1 MKPIKVCHIVNLIT
15 GKADGVYTHLKM
27 IFKNY
32 DKDKF
37 EHYLI
42 FQGGDKV
49 EKEIKGL
56 GIKVY
61 SINSLKNKFSL
72 KAFPEIYRILKE
84 NQIEI
89 IHTHLVKPYIICGTL
104 NIFLRK
110 KFIFNYN
117 GLFIHQNIYYG
128 VAEKLIYQFIH
139 FIINV
144 FGTVDSVL
152 VPSIKSKELMI
163 RETKLFPE
171 PVVYYNGYSH
181 LNNLTTEL
189 SIVERIMKIKTQG
202 NIIVIVAR
210 LEIQK
215 RLDVALGLFN
225 SLLER
230 KKSLY
235 LLIFGDGDLKND
247 LIKITREY
255 GIESQVIFF
264 DYVPNVVA
272 YYKFFDIVL
281 FTSDWEGMPL
291 TMWEAMANEVPVVAP
306 DVGGF
311 KEILEENKCGLIY
324 DSGNLKDAEHKLILL
339 LEDVQL
345 RKRMGINAREAI
357 ESNYTEKK
365 FIQQIEKVYT
375 SLMAE

>member
-1 MKPIKVCHIVNLIT
+1 MIKVCHIVNLIT

-49 EKEIKGL
+49 EKEINEL
-56 GIKVY
+56 GVKVY
-61 SINSLKNKFSL
+61 AIESLKKKFSL
-72 KAFPEIYRILKE
+72 KAFSEIYRILKE

-104 NIFLRK
+104 NIILRR

-128 VAEKLIYQFIH
+128 VADKLIYQFFH

-144 FGTVDSVL
+144 FGTVNSVL
-152 VPSIKSKELMI
+152 VPSIKSRELLI
-163 RETKLFPE
+163 SETKLFPE

-181 LNNLTTEL
+181 LDNLTTEL
-189 SIVERIMKIKTQG
+189 SIVERILKIKTQG

-215 RLDVALGLFN
+215 RLDNALRLFN
-225 SLLER
+225 SLLGR

-247 LIKITREY
+247 LIEITREY

-264 DYVPNVVA
+264 DYVPNVVV
-272 YYKFFDIVL
+272 YYKYFYV
-281 FTSDWEGMPL
+281 
-291 TMWEAMANEVPVVAP
+291 
-306 DVGGF
+306 
-311 KEILEENKCGLIY
+311 
-324 DSGNLKDAEHKLILL
+324 
-339 LEDVQL
+339 
-345 RKRMGINAREAI
+345 
-357 ESNYTEKK
+357 
-365 FIQQIEKVYT
+365 
-375 SLMAE
+375 

>member
-15 GKADGVYTHLKM
+15 GQADGVYTHLKM
-27 IFKNY
+27 IFRNT
-32 DKDKF
+32 DKTRF
-37 EHYLI
+37 EHILI
-42 FQGGDKV
+42 FQGGYKV
-49 EKEIKGL
+49 EKEIKEL

-61 SINSLKNKFSL
+61 SIDSIKNKFSL
-72 KAFPEIYRILKE
+72 KALSEIYRILKE
-84 NQIEI
+84 NQVEI
-89 IHTHLVKPYIICGTL
+89 IHTHLLKPYILCGIL

-117 GLFIHQNIYYG
+117 GLFIHKNIYYG
-128 VAEKLIYQFIH
+128 ITDKLIYQIFH

-144 FGTVDSVL
+144 FGKVNSVL
-152 VPSIKSKELMI
+152 VPSIKSRELLI
-163 RETKLFPE
+163 SETKLFPE

-189 SIVERIMKIKTQG
+189 SIVERIMKIKSQG

-215 RLDVALGLFN
+215 RLDVALRLFN

-247 LIKITREY
+247 LIEITREY

-291 TMWEAMANEVPVVAP
+291 TMWEAMANELPIVAP

-311 KEILEENKCGLIY
+311 KEILEENNCGLIY
-324 DSGNLKDAEHKLILL
+324 EPGNIKDAELKLIQLL
-339 LEDVQL
+339 DDMQL
-345 RKRMGINAREAI
+345 RQSLGKNGRIAVETK
-357 ESNYTEKK
+357 YTEEK
-365 FIQQIEKVYT
+365 FIQQIEKVYED
-375 SLMAE
+375 LAKK